1 MNKIKSFLNLV
12 RKEFIYGGHLFAL
25 NAVSIILMS
34 SILLN
39 IPVTWDILLPVYLI
53 FYSIYSYD
61 HFSGAKKNDYLTNL
75 ERARYLKDKRKIPL
89 VVSGSILISVL
100 TLLHFSNFLILFFSL
115 MILFLGLFYGSYF
128 KKVTKKI
135 IAFKDFFVSFVW
147 MILVFFLVWYYSYP
161 LTWGAFSLAG
171 FIFLKMLIIQ
181 IFFDVRDIEGDKG
194 EKLLTLPV
202 IFGRDKALDILRLIS
217 VFPALMVFLYSYF
230 NILPDFSLF
239 LILTLFFNFYYLG
252 EHQYLKSRHYPYL
265 LAASEPILWLFLV
278 LFGKFLLC

>member
-1 MNKIKSFLNLV
+1 MSKIKSFLNSAG
-12 RKEFIYGGHLFAL
+12 KEFIYGGHLFAL

-34 SILLN
+34 AILLN
-39 IPVTWDILLPVYLI
+39 IPVTWDILLSVYLI

-61 HFSGAKKNDYLTNL
+61 HFNGAKKNDYLTNL
-75 ERARYLKDKRKIPL
+75 ERALYLKDKRKIPL
-89 VVSGSILISVL
+89 LISGSILTSVL
-100 TLLHFSNFLILFFSL
+100 ILLYFSNILILFFSL
-115 MILFLGLFYGSYF
+115 VILFLGLFYGSYF
-128 KKVTKKI
+128 KKITRKI

-147 MILVFFLVWYYSYP
+147 MILVFFLVCYYSYP
-161 LTWGAFSLAG
+161 LTLGVFLLAS

-181 IFFDVRDIEGDKG
+181 IFFDIRDIEGDKD

-202 IFGRDKALDILRLIS
+202 IFGRNKALYILRLIS
-217 VFPALMVFLYSYF
+217 VLPALMVFFYSYF

-239 LILTLFFNFYYLG
+239 LILALFFNFYYLG
-252 EHQYLKSRHYPYL
+252 EHQYLKGRHYPYL